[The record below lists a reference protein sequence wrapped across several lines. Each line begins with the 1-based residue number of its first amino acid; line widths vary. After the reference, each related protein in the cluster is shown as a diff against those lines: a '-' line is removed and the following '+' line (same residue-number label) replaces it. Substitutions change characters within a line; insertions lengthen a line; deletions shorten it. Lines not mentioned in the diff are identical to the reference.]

1 MQSAAEK
8 CSPMSEP
15 RIGVYLIFIGVNGT
29 GKSTV
34 IRALMRHN
42 PRNIVVPAN
51 AEDSLK
57 AWADLP
63 ELPVWQVM
71 ERVTGFKK
79 YEAEELEARTNRGKR
94 HDFFRAM
101 RRLYNAVNRSYK
113 ITMPVAANV
122 VYSSLINEEFG
133 FTNGGL
139 ITDDLVKRI
148 PEANPRAEVMQLLS
162 DRRHKA
168 LDLIFSAH
176 SPTQIPP
183 KLMDNGPQLFL
194 FKTATNFTRS
204 EEKYPE
210 AVFQNLLSAQKR
222 VNAHPSRYFFE
233 KIQMP
238 YME

>member
-1 MQSAAEK
+1 M
-8 CSPMSEP
+8 PEP
-15 RIGVYLIFIGVNGT
+15 RIGVYQIFIGVNGT

-34 IRALMRHN
+34 IRQLLRHN
-42 PRNIVVPAN
+42 ERNIVVPAN

-57 AWADLP
+57 AWGDVP
-63 ELPVWQVM
+63 ELPVWAVL

-79 YEAEELEARTNRGKR
+79 YEAEELEMRANRGKR

-101 RRLYNAVNRSYK
+101 RRLYNSIKGTYK

-122 VYSSLINEEFG
+122 VYSSLINEEHG
-133 FTNGGL
+133 FTNGCL

-148 PEANPRAEVMQLLS
+148 PEMNPRAEVIHLLS
-162 DRRHKA
+162 DRRHKG
-168 LDLIFSAH
+168 LDLIFTAH

-183 KLMDNGPQLFL
+183 KFMDNGPQLFL
-194 FKTATNFTRS
+194 FKTGTNFTRS

-210 AVFQNLLSAQKR
+210 SVFQNLLTAQSR
-222 VNAHPSRYFFE
+222 INAHPNRYYFE